1 MVSSVVLLNVDRD
14 RINEVAQE
22 LLTITGITEVY
33 SVAGRFDLVA
43 IVRTT
48 NPDSLA
54 DVVTGKMLKISG
66 IKGSETLTAFRVFSR
81 HDLDRMFSIGE
92 V

>member
-22 LLTITGITEVY
+22 LLAITGITEVY

-43 IVRTT
+43 IVRTPS
-48 NPDSLA
+48 PDALA
-54 DVVTGKMLKISG
+54 DVVTGKMLKVSG
-66 IKGSETLTAFRVFSR
+66 ITSSETLTAFRVFSR